1 MRLQNEKHIDEI
13 HWQNQEKLNDL
24 IKKHE
29 IVLNSLKK
37 EALDTQLNK
46 QNEISDKNLRLN
58 LKEKEILL
66 LRSEIIENK
75 NEIQNLEFK
84 IENINNEGESKL
96 RGLEA
101 LIDKKNTE
109 YEAKSSQFMIHIN
122 QLTKEKIQSANQCK
136 KLNEV
141 KLN

>member
-1 MRLQNEKHIDEI
+1 M
-13 HWQNQEKLNDL
+13 
-24 IKKHE
+24 
-29 IVLNSLKK
+29 
-37 EALDTQLNK
+37 
-46 QNEISDKNLRLN
+46 
-58 LKEKEILL
+58 